1 MLINNNNV
9 LFTWCADVAA
19 SSIKLLTGTVT
30 LPLLPAGQNMD
41 IHWPRWKVLNHYPL
55 VRTVIFI
62 GPVDAARV
70 PVSPI
75 NELPKHG
82 HSKGV
87 DGCADDNLPIGPC
100 ERASLNLLP
109 DGRTKE

>member
-1 MLINNNNV
+1 M
-9 LFTWCADVAA
+9 AAA
-19 SSIKLLTGTVT
+19 SIELLAGTVT
-30 LPLLPAGQNMD
+30 LLLLPAGQNMD
-41 IHWPRWKVLNHYPL
+41 VHWPRWKVLNHYPL
-55 VRTVIFI
+55 VRTVMFV

-87 DGCADDNLPIGPC
+87 DGCADDDLTIVPG
-100 ERASLNLLP
+100 ERGSLNLLS
-109 DGRTKE
+109 DGRIK